1 MHLEGGSLLPM
12 LDRRPGAGEWDE
24 EIAEGLLELAMRCI
38 RRQPRMRYAAAAAA
52 ARSTHDFLPFPFS
65 RFSMF
70 AASGHLNFLFSS
82 MVMQHPDDKVE
93 IHR

>member
-52 ARSTHDFLPFPFS
+52 RATQELPAFSLFPVLHVCCQRSFELSILQHGD
-65 RFSMF
+65 
-70 AASGHLNFLFSS
+70 AAS
-82 MVMQHPDDKVE
+82 
-93 IHR
+93 